1 MFECRRLI
9 PLLTDAARFGGDP
22 ADAFTVVA
30 PLLPGFTLSFKPG
43 QPRLGVKEMA
53 DAFAMLMTDVLS
65 FPPFGAQV
73 GDWGAFISSLLGYR
87 PVEHL
92 IAIHLNLAR
101 PPNRPPSRSE

>member
-9 PLLTDAARFGGDP
+9 PLLTDAAGLGGDL

-30 PLLPGFTLSFKPG
+30 PMLPGFMLSFKPG
-43 QPRLGVKEMA
+43 QPRFGVEEMA
-53 DAFAMLMTDVLS
+53 DAFATLTTDVLGY
-65 FPPFGAQV
+65 PRFGAQV
-73 GDWGAFISSLLGYR
+73 GDWGAFISSRLGYR

-92 IAIHLNLAR
+92 IGIHLNLAR

>member
-9 PLLTDAARFGGDP
+9 PLVTDAAGLGGDL

-30 PLLPGFTLSFKPG
+30 PMLPGFMLSFKPG
-43 QPRLGVKEMA
+43 QPRFGVEEMA
-53 DAFAMLMTDVLS
+53 DAFATLTTDVLGY
-65 FPPFGAQV
+65 PRFGAQV
-73 GDWGAFISSLLGYR
+73 GDWGAFISSRLSYL

-92 IAIHLNLAR
+92 ICIHLNLAR